1 MQLRRFGNIQAFW
14 QNAQDYLLQQEAEH
28 NLLLGISH
36 TLLHYPDRYPE
47 PPYLAIASSSRAV
60 THQESAQTNA
70 QIQAIAIRTPPH
82 KLLLSK
88 AQNFDALTLIAQDL
102 QNYPESFPGVSGLV
116 PEVNAFLQAW
126 QRLTGQSYQR
136 VLELKIHQLTQVKP
150 VKPTRG
156 SLRLAT
162 EGDRPLL
169 LEWYTAFAAELGELM
184 TLDAEKAINLGLKQQ
199 SIYLWEDGI
208 PVSLATAKQFL
219 STAARLGPVYT
230 PTKYRCKGYATA
242 CVAAVSQK
250 LLEQGCDRCFLFTDL
265 ANPTSNRIYQAI
277 GYRPICDWHDYTLT
291 LKE

>member
-1 MQLRRFGNIQAFW
+1 MQLCRFNNIQEFW
-14 QNAQDYLLQQEAEH
+14 QNAQDYLLQNQAEH
-28 NLLLGISH
+28 NLLLGIAH

-47 PPYLAIASSSRAV
+47 PPYLAIAA
-60 THQESAQTNA
+60 HPE
-70 QIQAIAIRTPPH
+70 
-82 KLLLSK
+82 
-88 AQNFDALTLIAQDL
+88 FALAQDL
-102 QNYPESFPGVSGLV
+102 QDYPESFPGVSGLV
-116 PEVNAFLQAW
+116 PEVDAFLQAW
-126 QRLTGQSYQR
+126 QSLTGQSYQR

-150 VKPTRG
+150 VGTTRG

-169 LEWYTAFAAELGELM
+169 IEWYTAFAAEIGELM
-184 TLDAEKAINLGLKQQ
+184 TLDAEKSVNLGLKQQ

-219 STAARLGPVYT
+219 PTAARLGPVYT